1 MTPVDG
7 KRICFFILFF
17 LVSFLAMT
25 DPLLK
30 NLMILCVGQ
39 TTVLCGQ
46 KGLDGNIVFAMLGLW
61 YSYLGLSFFLHLEG
75 EF

>member
-1 MTPVDG
+1 MEREYV
-7 KRICFFILFF
+7 FILFL

-30 NLMILCVGQ
+30 ILVILCVGQ
-39 TTVLCGQ
+39 TTVLYGQ

-61 YSYLGLSFFLHLEG
+61 YSYLGLSFFKHLEG

>member
-7 KRICFFILFF
+7 KGICFLFF
-17 LVSFLAMT
+17 FAVSFLAMT

-30 NLMILCVGQ
+30 ILVILCVGQ
-39 TTVLCGQ
+39 TTVLYGQ
-46 KGLDGNIVFAMLGLW
+46 KGLHGNIVFAMLGLW